1 MVSKSAYFEP
11 TINFFETRAFS
22 RHFTIFSEKQ
32 RREILYIGH
41 SGISVTEVTSP
52 RCLYC

>member
-22 RHFTIFSEKQ
+22 RHFTFLSEKQ
-32 RREILYIGH
+32 ERKVLYIGH
-41 SGISVTEVTSP
+41 SDISVTGTTSP